1 MSTTKTTKKVKKEIR
16 FDELLDLVKYGI
28 VKEEDSSAIAL
39 RILARLEAEDSV
51 RIFDITR
58 LVSHDVISA
67 EEVRD
72 FYKDT
77 LFT

>member
-1 MSTTKTTKKVKKEIR
+1 MSTTKTDKKIKKEIR
-16 FDELLDLVKYGI
+16 FDELLDLVKYDI
-28 VKEEDSSAIAL
+28 VKKEDSSAIAL
-39 RILARLEAEDSV
+39 RILARLEAEDNV

-58 LVSHDVISA
+58 LIGADVISA

>member
-1 MSTTKTTKKVKKEIR
+1 MSTTKKVKKEIR

-28 VKEEDSSAIAL
+28 VKKEDSSAIAL
-39 RILARLEAEDSV
+39 RILDRLEKEDNV

-58 LVSHDVISA
+58 LVSHDIVSA